1 MAGPSPP
8 APAPATD
15 RSSSGRVNYS
25 MLAKRRSWKMEM
37 KTLDSIDVFGLT
49 FLHLP
54 GCQIHAFYQIFKKA
68 YILTSLL
75 ASLYELETKF
85 GS

>member
-1 MAGPSPP
+1 
-8 APAPATD
+8 
-15 RSSSGRVNYS
+15 
-25 MLAKRRSWKMEM
+25 MEM
-37 KTLDSIDVFGLT
+37 KTLDSIHVLGLT

-54 GCQIHAFYQIFKKA
+54 ACQIHAFYQIFKKA
-68 YILTSLL
+68 YILSSLL